1 MGTVN
6 NTRLY
11 TMYVEPNQR
20 VIEGEAKR
28 LCHEW
33 NIQFCTWEDIA
44 QEAALKAYLNID
56 KFTFPTGM
64 FDVEERRK
72 VVAGWLRR
80 IVYTTVADMVR
91 ERGRRVQTSAMPE
104 WLDGVT
110 PSVGDYTFD
119 EVELHDY
126 VNRIVVFLADEC
138 GLTREQQ
145 LAVGLM
151 LVDGL
156 TVREAAG
163 TVGVSVSS
171 AHRACVKARQVA
183 SDVFP
188 LVA

>member
-6 NTRLY
+6 NNRLY

-20 VIEGEAKR
+20 VLEGEAKR

-44 QEAALKAYLNID
+44 QEASTKAFLNID
-56 KFTFPTGM
+56 KFTFPAGM
-64 FDVEERRK
+64 FNVEERVK

-91 ERGRRVQTSAMPE
+91 ERKRRVQTSAMPE

-110 PSVGDYTFD
+110 VSSADVTF
-119 EVELHDY
+119 EVVDVEDY
-126 VNRIVVFLADEC
+126 VQSVVTFLADEC
-138 GLTREQQ
+138 GLSTAECQ
-145 LAVGLM
+145 AVGLM